1 MLHLYRNQSPD
12 LPVNWLVSI
21 SVQHCPDIF
30 LGKFKCQKSL
40 KIHSTNIR
48 FEFEDIK
55 VKKSRIINID
65 STNKHLSTN
74 LGTRLLTH
82 SFLMH
87 SFSTPF
93 RE

>member
-1 MLHLYRNQSPD
+1 MLHLYKNQSPD

-55 VKKSRIINID
+55 VK
-65 STNKHLSTN
+65 
-74 LGTRLLTH
+74 
-82 SFLMH
+82 
-87 SFSTPF
+87 
-93 RE
+93 